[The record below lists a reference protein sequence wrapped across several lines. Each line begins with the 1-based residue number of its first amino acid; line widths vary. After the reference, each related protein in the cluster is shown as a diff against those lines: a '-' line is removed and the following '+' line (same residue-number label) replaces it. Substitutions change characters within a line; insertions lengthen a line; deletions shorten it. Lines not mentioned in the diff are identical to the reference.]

1 MTVAALRSNGWHAY
15 EEDQV
20 ARAIRG
26 VRTSVGAGATRPSGD
41 IEKEQSNAPLFAL
54 AALLLMLALTGP
66 SLYAG
71 LRLRYDV
78 PA

>member
-41 IEKEQSNAPLFAL
+41 IEKEQSIAPLFAL
-54 AALLLMLALTGP
+54 AALLLVLLLTAP

-71 LRLRYDV
+71 LRLRYD
-78 PA
+78 AAA